1 MRIAIPLITLT
12 LAAAAGSAFAG
23 PKCDVPQER
32 WMKENEFRAMVEKQG
47 LKIQKFKVSSGQC
60 YEIYGRDAAGKK
72 VEIYYDPATGAEL
85 QRKAD

>member
-1 MRIAIPLITLT
+1 MRFVSTVLTLT

-23 PKCDVPQER
+23 PKCNVPQDR
-32 WMKENEFRAMVEKQG
+32 WMKEADFRAMVEKQG
-47 LKIQKFKVSSGQC
+47 LQIKTFKVSSGQC

-72 VEIYYDPATGAEL
+72 VEIYFDPATGAEL